1 MGKESEVVLL
11 TEKQKRFADEY
22 IIDLNATRAYKV
34 AYPNVKNDETAK
46 AAASRLLTNVN
57 VKAYIDNLIDERAK
71 RTEVTQDRVVK
82 ELAKI
87 GFAKITDYVEIGYGG
102 IVKVKATDDIPK
114 DKVGAIAGIKEGQN
128 GIEIKMNDKV
138 KALELLGRHLGMF
151 TDKLQV
157 DGTAVVQILDNI
169 PGDDND

>member
-1 MGKESEVVLL
+1 M

-57 VKAYIDNLIDERAK
+57 VQKYVADQLKVISDSKIADAQ
-71 RTEVTQDRVVK
+71 EVMKYLSSVMRGEGSEEVVVVEGCGDGCSSAIKVDKGISIKDRV
-82 ELAKI
+82 
-87 GFAKITDYVEIGYGG
+87 
-102 IVKVKATDDIPK
+102 KA
-114 DKVGAIAGIKEGQN
+114 A
-128 GIEIKMNDKV
+128 
-138 KALELLGRHLGMF
+138 ELLGKRYSLF

-169 PGDDND
+169 PGDEND

>member
-157 DGTAVVQILDNI
+157 DGTSVVQILDNI

>member
-1 MGKESEVVLL
+1 M

-151 TDKLQV
+151 NDKLQV

-169 PGDDND
+169 PGGEND

>member
-34 AYPNVKNDETAK
+34 AYPNVKNDETA
-46 AAASRLLTNVN
+46 AVNASKLLRNTK
-57 VKAYIDNLIDERAK
+57 VKEYIDKRIDERAK
-71 RTEVTQDRVVK
+71 RTEVTQDKVVK

-87 GFAKITDYVEIGYGG
+87 GFAKITDYIEIGYGG

-169 PGDDND
+169 PGDEND

>member
-1 MGKESEVVLL
+1 MVLL

-57 VKAYIDNLIDERAK
+57 VKAYIDNLIYERAK

-157 DGTAVVQILDNI
+157 DGTSVVQILDNI

>member
-1 MGKESEVVLL
+1 M

-57 VKAYIDNLIDERAK
+57 VKAYIDNLIYERAK

-114 DKVGAIAGIKEGQN
+114 DKVGAIAGI
-128 GIEIKMNDKV
+128 
-138 KALELLGRHLGMF
+138 
-151 TDKLQV
+151 
-157 DGTAVVQILDNI
+157 
-169 PGDDND
+169 

>member
-1 MGKESEVVLL
+1 M

-157 DGTAVVQILDNI
+157 DGTSVVQILDNI